1 MYKQAILDAKA
12 VRASA
17 MANAKA
23 SLQEAFEPKIKEM
36 IRLKLSEELE
46 EDMDEPVDESR
57 GGTPI
62 IVPAN
67 DANDLDEEAE
77 YFQDMLKDAGIMA
90 RVEAGIGELEIYL
103 TNPMDKRK
111 AEKAISDAGYT
122 MGYEEGKKEV
132 EESRGGA
139 PIIVPANDAND
150 LDEEAQYF
158 QDMLQDAGIMARVA
172 AGIGELEI
180 YLTNPMDKRKAAK
193 VIADAGYTTG
203 YEEGDASEM
212 DDKALEEILAE
223 LDDMNE
229 EDEDEDKDD
238 TDDDADDAD
247 DATKDA
253 EEEVVSDETKIID
266 ITLGDLKQ
274 VLQSMESGDMGSM
287 ASAEDQIN
295 IDSEE
300 EVEDTESLE
309 ELNLDEILNSLEEA
323 KKSKMKDK
331 EKMKEKKEADETKK
345 SLQEAKKTIAV
356 LSKELNE
363 VNLLNAKL
371 LYMNKIFKSK
381 NLSESQKVNVVSALD
396 RASNVKEAK
405 NIYETLKENIQ
416 TKKSQISEI
425 KGFASSPAGVAPKKP
440 IVEADA
446 FVSRWQKIAGI
457 K

>member
-1 MYKQAILDAKA
+1 MEQMYKQAILDAKA

-46 EDMDEPVDESR
+46 EEMEEPTTEGR
-57 GGTPI
+57 GGST
-62 IVPAN
+62 
-67 DANDLDEEAE
+67 
-77 YFQDMLKDAGIMA
+77 
-90 RVEAGIGELEIYL
+90 
-103 TNPMDKRK
+103 
-111 AEKAISDAGYT
+111 
-122 MGYEEGKKEV
+122 
-132 EESRGGA
+132 
-139 PIIVPANDAND
+139 IIVPANDAND

-158 QDMLQDAGIMARVA
+158 EEMLNDAGIMARVE

-180 YLTNPMDKRKAAK
+180 HLTNPMDKRKAERA
-193 VIADAGYTTG
+193 IADAGYTTG
-203 YEEGDASEM
+203 YEEAKDEVEEGDKSEM

-223 LDDMNE
+223 LDAMNE
-229 EDEDEDKDD
+229 EDEEAGDEDADDKDD
-238 TDDDADDAD
+238 TDDADDTADDAD
-247 DATKDA
+247 DTEDA
-253 EEEVVSDETKIID
+253 EEVVSDETKIID

-274 VLQSMESGDMGSM
+274 VLQSMESGDMGSEDGESI
-287 ASAEDQIN
+287 ASAEDEIN

-300 EVEDTESLE
+300 GAEDAEGLE

-323 KKSKMKDK
+323 KKGKMKDK
-331 EKMKEKKEADETKK
+331 EKMKEKKEADEMKK
-345 SLQEAKKTIAV
+345 SLQEAKKTIVV

-416 TKKSQISEI
+416 TKKSQISEV

>member
-1 MYKQAILDAKA
+1 MEQMYKQAILDAKA

-46 EDMDEPVDESR
+46 EEMEEPTTEGR
-57 GGTPI
+57 GGST
-62 IVPAN
+62 
-67 DANDLDEEAE
+67 
-77 YFQDMLKDAGIMA
+77 
-90 RVEAGIGELEIYL
+90 
-103 TNPMDKRK
+103 
-111 AEKAISDAGYT
+111 
-122 MGYEEGKKEV
+122 
-132 EESRGGA
+132 
-139 PIIVPANDAND
+139 IIVPANDAND

-158 QDMLQDAGIMARVA
+158 EEMLNDAGIMARVE

-180 YLTNPMDKRKAAK
+180 HLTNPMDKRKAERA
-193 VIADAGYTTG
+193 IADAGYTTG
-203 YEEGDASEM
+203 YEEAKDEVEEGDKSEM

-223 LDDMNE
+223 LDAMNE
-229 EDEDEDKDD
+229 EDEEAGDEDADDKDD
-238 TDDDADDAD
+238 TDDADDTADDAD
-247 DATKDA
+247 DTEDA
-253 EEEVVSDETKIID
+253 EEVVSDETKIID

-274 VLQSMESGDMGSM
+274 VLQSMESGDMGSEDAESI
-287 ASAEDQIN
+287 ASAEDEIN

-300 EVEDTESLE
+300 EVEDAEGLE

-323 KKSKMKDK
+323 KKGKMKDK
-331 EKMKEKKEADETKK
+331 EKMKEKKEADEMKK
-345 SLQEAKKTIAV
+345 SLQEAKKTIVV

-381 NLSESQKVNVVSALD
+381 NLAESQKVNVVSALD
-396 RASNVKEAK
+396 RATNVREAK

-416 TKKSQISEI
+416 TKKSQISEV

>member
-46 EDMDEPVDESR
+46 EEMEEPTTEGR
-57 GGTPI
+57 GGST
-62 IVPAN
+62 
-67 DANDLDEEAE
+67 
-77 YFQDMLKDAGIMA
+77 
-90 RVEAGIGELEIYL
+90 
-103 TNPMDKRK
+103 
-111 AEKAISDAGYT
+111 
-122 MGYEEGKKEV
+122 
-132 EESRGGA
+132 
-139 PIIVPANDAND
+139 IIVPANDAND

-158 QDMLQDAGIMARVA
+158 EEMLNDAGIMARVE

-180 YLTNPMDKRKAAK
+180 HLTNPMDKRKAERA
-193 VIADAGYTTG
+193 IADAGYTTG
-203 YEEGDASEM
+203 YEEAKDEVEEGDKSEM

-223 LDDMNE
+223 LDAMNE
-229 EDEDEDKDD
+229 EDEEAGDEDADDKDD
-238 TDDDADDAD
+238 TDDADDTADDAD
-247 DATKDA
+247 DTEDA
-253 EEEVVSDETKIID
+253 EEVVSDETKIID

-274 VLQSMESGDMGSM
+274 VLQSMESGDMGSEDGESI
-287 ASAEDQIN
+287 ASAEDEIN

-300 EVEDTESLE
+300 GAEDAEGLE

-323 KKSKMKDK
+323 KKGKMKDK
-331 EKMKEKKEADETKK
+331 EKMKEKKEADEMKK
-345 SLQEAKKTIAV
+345 SLQEAKKTIVV

-416 TKKSQISEI
+416 TKKSQISEV

>member
-46 EDMDEPVDESR
+46 EEMEEPTTEGR
-57 GGTPI
+57 GGST
-62 IVPAN
+62 
-67 DANDLDEEAE
+67 
-77 YFQDMLKDAGIMA
+77 
-90 RVEAGIGELEIYL
+90 
-103 TNPMDKRK
+103 
-111 AEKAISDAGYT
+111 
-122 MGYEEGKKEV
+122 
-132 EESRGGA
+132 
-139 PIIVPANDAND
+139 IIVPANDAND

-158 QDMLQDAGIMARVA
+158 QEMLDDAGIMARVE

-180 YLTNPMDKRKAAK
+180 HLTNPMDKRKAERA
-193 VIADAGYTTG
+193 IADAGYTTG
-203 YEEGDASEM
+203 YEEAKDEVEEGDSSEM

-223 LDDMNE
+223 LDAMNE
-229 EDEDEDKDD
+229 EDEEAGDEEAGDEDADDKDD
-238 TDDDADDAD
+238 TDDADDTAD
-247 DATKDA
+247 DTEDA
-253 EEEVVSDETKIID
+253 EEVVSDETKIID

-274 VLQSMESGDMGSM
+274 VLQSMESGDMGSEDGESI
-287 ASAEDQIN
+287 ASAEDEIN

-300 EVEDTESLE
+300 GAEDAEGLE

-323 KKSKMKDK
+323 KKGKMKDK
-331 EKMKEKKEADETKK
+331 EKMKEKKEADAMKK
-345 SLQEAKKTIAV
+345 SLQEAKKTIVV

-381 NLSESQKVNVVSALD
+381 NLAESQKVNVVSALD
-396 RASNVKEAK
+396 RATNVREAK

-416 TKKSQISEI
+416 TKKSQISEV

>member
-46 EDMDEPVDESR
+46 EEMEEPTTEGR
-57 GGTPI
+57 GGST
-62 IVPAN
+62 
-67 DANDLDEEAE
+67 
-77 YFQDMLKDAGIMA
+77 
-90 RVEAGIGELEIYL
+90 
-103 TNPMDKRK
+103 
-111 AEKAISDAGYT
+111 
-122 MGYEEGKKEV
+122 
-132 EESRGGA
+132 
-139 PIIVPANDAND
+139 IIVPANDAND

-158 QDMLQDAGIMARVA
+158 EEMLNDAGIMARVE

-180 YLTNPMDKRKAAK
+180 HLTNPMDKRKAERA
-193 VIADAGYTTG
+193 IADAGYTTG
-203 YEEGDASEM
+203 YEEAKDEVEEGDKSEM

-223 LDDMNE
+223 LDAMNE
-229 EDEDEDKDD
+229 EDEEAGDEDADDKDD
-238 TDDDADDAD
+238 TDDADDTADDAD
-247 DATKDA
+247 DTEDA
-253 EEEVVSDETKIID
+253 EEVVSDETKIID

-274 VLQSMESGDMGSM
+274 VLQSMESGDMGSEDAESI
-287 ASAEDQIN
+287 ASAEDEIN

-300 EVEDTESLE
+300 EVEDAEGLE

-323 KKSKMKDK
+323 KKGKMKDK

-381 NLSESQKVNVVSALD
+381 NLAESQKVNVVSALD
-396 RASNVKEAK
+396 RATNVREAK

-416 TKKSQISEI
+416 TKKSQISEV

>member
-1 MYKQAILDAKA
+1 MEQMYKQAILDAKA

-46 EDMDEPVDESR
+46 EEMEEPTTEGR
-57 GGTPI
+57 GGST
-62 IVPAN
+62 
-67 DANDLDEEAE
+67 
-77 YFQDMLKDAGIMA
+77 
-90 RVEAGIGELEIYL
+90 
-103 TNPMDKRK
+103 
-111 AEKAISDAGYT
+111 
-122 MGYEEGKKEV
+122 
-132 EESRGGA
+132 
-139 PIIVPANDAND
+139 IIVPANDAND

-158 QDMLQDAGIMARVA
+158 EEMLNDAGIMARVE

-180 YLTNPMDKRKAAK
+180 HLTNPMDKRKAERA
-193 VIADAGYTTG
+193 IADAGYTTG
-203 YEEGDASEM
+203 YEEAKDEVEEGDKSEM

-223 LDDMNE
+223 LDAMNE
-229 EDEDEDKDD
+229 EDEEAGDEDADDKDD
-238 TDDDADDAD
+238 TDDADDTADDAD
-247 DATKDA
+247 DTEDA
-253 EEEVVSDETKIID
+253 EEVVSDETKIID

-274 VLQSMESGDMGSM
+274 VLQSMESGDMGSEDAESI
-287 ASAEDQIN
+287 ASAEDEIN

-300 EVEDTESLE
+300 EVEDAEGLE

-323 KKSKMKDK
+323 KKGKMKDK

-381 NLSESQKVNVVSALD
+381 NLAESQKVNVVSALD
-396 RASNVKEAK
+396 RATNVREAK

-416 TKKSQISEI
+416 TKKSQISEV